1 MVKEWKDVDWKSLA
15 NNLKEGISQ
24 AKDGTIV
31 VRTVDIAKS
40 IGKPNDPLG
49 SVFWFSFVNLFEEGI
64 VVRAVLSSTREIV
77 MQFRL
82 RRSAETWQNLYEF
95 AIEIEK
101 LKDLKTGLDIL
112 IEQFY

>member
-15 NNLKEGISQ
+15 NWLKEGISQ
-24 AKDGTIV
+24 AKDGTIA
-31 VRTVDIAKS
+31 VRTEDIAKA
-40 IGKPNDPLG
+40 IEKPDATLG
-49 SVFWFSFVNLFEEGI
+49 AVFWFSFVNLFEEGI
-64 VVRAVLSSTREIV
+64 VVRAVLARSGEIV

-82 RRSAETWQNLYEF
+82 RRPAETWQNLYEF
-95 AIEIEK
+95 SLEIEK